1 MLQTPMKPFFPT
13 KPLRSRQGR
22 LRLASPLLLAC
33 LLAPAALAQPAT
45 PPAKPAPP
53 DPSPALQEI
62 VFVKSAF
69 ADEPG
74 AGNDPFFP
82 KSTRR
87 NKRAPDAAQVTPIRI
102 LNSLFLKGISGT
114 KDRKLALINNRTF
127 EVGEIGEFREGN
139 QAIKIHVVE
148 ITEKSVFFT
157 TEGSNDRKEL
167 CLRNGL

>member
-1 MLQTPMKPFFPT
+1 MLQTPMKPLFPT
-13 KPLRSRQGR
+13 EPLRSCNGR
-22 LRLASPLLLAC
+22 LGLTAPLLLAC
-33 LLAPAALAQPAT
+33 LLARAAHAQPAT
-45 PPAKPAPP
+45 PPAKPVSP

-74 AGNDPFFP
+74 AGKDPFFP

-87 NKRAPDAAQVTPIRI
+87 NQRTPDAAQVTPLRI

-127 EVGEIGEFREGN
+127 EVGELGEFREGN
-139 QAIKIHVVE
+139 QAIKIRVVE
-148 ITEKSVFFT
+148 ITDKSVLFT

-167 CLRNGL
+167 RLRNGL